1 MESDWGDMKRDLDP
15 YFAKVSAGKRGVGL
29 SVAGVQPLVCTV
41 GTGPSRYTHPIA
53 CKVQPL
59 SLLVNLSQQDPSAG
73 TGPPQQ
79 DCPMAFFNP
88 APHPTTH
95 TTVGAGSETLV
106 PR

>member
-29 SVAGVQPLVCTV
+29 SVAGVQPLVWAV

-79 DCPMAFFNP
+79 DCPMVFFNP
-88 APHPTTH
+88 APHPATH